1 MATYTNGIDL
11 DFLRQFCDIRA
22 VNSLAEF
29 LLPGHSLCIIHSP
42 EWREFRERENV
53 KTSKTVTAGGCVQLF
68 TVRGHNR
75 QGNPDELLLG
85 ICGPED
91 QGYYRHKLDQN
102 LKSPFLF
109 AAWKRGAHGFR
120 LIQERQTTACFPDFE
135 AALATY
141 LPDGFIP
148 ECSLEEKVLDNK
160 GIFDSDGLEIGD
172 GGIE

>member
-1 MATYTNGIDL
+1 MATFSENFDL
-11 DFLRQFCDIRA
+11 DSLRQFYDIREM
-22 VNSLAEF
+22 NLLSEF
-29 LLPGHSLCIIHSP
+29 LLPGHSLCIIHNP
-42 EWREFRERENV
+42 EWRAFRERV
-53 KTSKTVTAGGCVQLF
+53 RIDGRVRLI
-68 TVRGHNR
+68 TVRGHNH
-75 QGNPDELLLG
+75 QGEPDELLLG

-148 ECSLEEKVLDNK
+148 ECSLEEKMLDNEH
-160 GIFDSDGLEIGD
+160 IFDPDGLEIGD